1 MKTYFSRLL
10 DYDRYANLIL
20 LNTILD
26 AGTPE
31 KPVQLMAHLLVTQQ
45 AWLSRC
51 KKEIRKIIVFP
62 DWKADIF
69 KAMIEENHQQWIAF
83 VNGVTDFDETIHY
96 TNSTGSHYGNTIT
109 DITTHMLN
117 HGTHHRAQI
126 GQHLKLAGI
135 DELPSTD
142 YIFYIRQNQA

>member
-10 DYDRYANLIL
+10 NYDRFANELL

-31 KPVQLMAHLLVTQQ
+31 KPVQLMAHLLGSQQ
-45 AWLSRC
+45 VWLARC
-51 KKEIRKIIVFP
+51 QNKTFKVEIWP
-62 DWKADIF
+62 DWKADTF
-69 KAMIEENHQQWIAF
+69 ETLIEENHQQW
-83 VNGVTDFDETIHY
+83 TDFINEVANFDETIHY
-96 TNSTGSHYGNTIT
+96 TNSTGNRYDNTIAE
-109 DITTHMLN
+109 ITTHMLN

-126 GQHLKLAGI
+126 GQQLKLAGV

-142 YIFYIRQNQA
+142 YILYIRQNPG